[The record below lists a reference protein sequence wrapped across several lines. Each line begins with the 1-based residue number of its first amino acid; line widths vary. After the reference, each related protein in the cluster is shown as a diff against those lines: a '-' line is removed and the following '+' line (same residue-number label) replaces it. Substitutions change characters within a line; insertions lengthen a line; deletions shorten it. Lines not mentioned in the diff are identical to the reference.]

1 MFAGI
6 VFAGGG
12 NRCYWQNG
20 FWQAAAAPLGLE
32 PERIVGVS
40 AGAFQAC
47 LALLGLGAAVKTQV
61 EAACRSGLR
70 NIEWRRLMKR
80 QSPFPVGELFRALM
94 LETFGAAELER
105 LKRGPELVVAVSRP
119 PRLLPL
125 TLAIPLGI
133 GGYQIEKKWRAPVH
147 PRTGRRLGFRPE
159 FISVRDLNSP
169 DELAAV
175 ITASA
180 SVPPFM
186 PVGRVGARPALDGG
200 LVDNVP
206 VEPLLALEAAGRK
219 TLVLLTR
226 RYGVLPEVA
235 NRTYVQPSAAIGVR
249 QFSIDEPDGIC
260 AAYELGLK
268 DGAAFARRMLA
279 AVPAAA
285 G

>member
-20 FWQAAAAPLGLE
+20 FWQAAAGPLALA

-47 LALLGLGAAVKTQV
+47 LALLGVGAVVKARV
-61 EAACRSGLR
+61 EAECRTGRR
-70 NIEWRRLMKR
+70 NIEWRRLLSR
-80 QSPFPVGELFRALM
+80 QSPFPVGSLFASLM
-94 LETFGAAELER
+94 HEIFGEAELELLR
-105 LKRGPELVVAVSRP
+105 RKSEVLIAVSRP
-119 PRLLPL
+119 PPLLPL
-125 TLAIPLGI
+125 SLAIPLGI

-159 FISVRDLNSP
+159 FISVRDLKSP
-169 DELAAV
+169 RDLAAT
-175 ITASA
+175 IAASA

-186 PVGRVGARPALDGG
+186 PVGRVGERPALDGG

-206 VEPLLALEAAGRK
+206 VEPLAELEGTGRP

-226 RYGVLPEVA
+226 RYKALPQIA
-235 NRTYVQPSAAIGVR
+235 NRTYVQPSEPIGVR

-268 DGAAFARRMLA
+268 DGAAFARSVRKVA
-279 AVPAAA
+279 
-285 G
+285 